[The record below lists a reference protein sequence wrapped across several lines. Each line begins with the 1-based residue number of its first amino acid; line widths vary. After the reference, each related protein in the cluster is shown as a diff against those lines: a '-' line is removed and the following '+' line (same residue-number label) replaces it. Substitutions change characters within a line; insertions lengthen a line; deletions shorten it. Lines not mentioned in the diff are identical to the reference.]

1 MEKRYLLPILAVVEA
16 MKFSP
21 DVVMLQSHL
30 PSLPGI
36 SKEACRA
43 QVILGQGQV
52 YSCTITTRT
61 GAVLRQHQEAYKVL
75 EQCGDLEWTLSSAPF
90 PSPPNPRAANPN
102 TSTASAKMAPIPVL
116 RVKELSAETLSS
128 LAYPYRRVLLLV
140 DGKRSVEEIA
150 RLASNTPQEVI
161 HMLKALEHLIQL

>member
-1 MEKRYLLPILAVVEA
+1 MEKRYLLPLLAVVET

-30 PSLPGI
+30 PSLPGVT
-36 SKEACRA
+36 KEACRA

-61 GAVLRQHQEAYKVL
+61 GAVIRERQEAYKAL
-75 EQCGDLEWTLSSAPF
+75 EQCGDLEWILSSAPF
-90 PSPPNPRAANPN
+90 PHPANPQTAQPN

-116 RVKELSAETLSS
+116 RVKELSAETLSR

-140 DGKRSVEEIA
+140 DGKRSIEEIA
-150 RLASNTPQEVI
+150 RLASKTPQEVV
-161 HMLKALEHLIQL
+161 HMLNALEHLIQL